1 MSTLADIL
9 RILDVSGVKYVVG
22 HVIGQM
28 RAGLWQYHA
37 GTRIPRSILGL
48 GPLSESTVVY
58 QQEWHCCGKYGC
70 TSGNGMK
77 SARRTCGAVAML
89 IIESTGVE
97 DQFRVR
103 FDEPDEG
110 EHGSGFKPPA
120 ATPPR
125 TLYRTK
131 VLSAEAAADGLSY
144 NEFEQRLPEELRP
157 KGGQAKRI
165 SKRRHANQLQAAA
178 KKKKLAP
185 PPPPLQPLAAKKKL
199 APPPPPPQPLAAT
212 ASAAAGGGG
221 SLQDGTDGGAVPAPA
236 DAFTFCARL
245 LDPLILSLEEG
256 GGGFEAARKHF
267 LDQVTPPSVEL
278 FAPTPIDLSQRHWT
292 SLDKT
297 PVPKAW
303 YTGTI
308 KVGNSTDAGQCL
320 FSSIAMLI
328 YNQRG
333 DDVALWLR
341 ARCVF
346 ELLGF
351 WQLYCA
357 WFTVHTA
364 RDMLDSLVGPTPMS
378 RYGYKWP
385 IVEVLWLLSN
395 VLRHRI
401 VVARKLGRKL
411 AQVAGASSFVILPAR
426 HNHVDDWCEAP
437 LVVLHI
443 DANHFK
449 PVAAA
454 VWKNAVLAL
463 PYAGDIHTDAL
474 RKALA
479 PHVGTYCSVPATSVT
494 LTLE

>member
-1 MSTLADIL
+1 MFADIL

-22 HVIGQM
+22 HVVVQM
-28 RAGLWQYHA
+28 HGGFWQYHA

-48 GPLSESTVVY
+48 GPLSEGTVVY

-77 SARRTCGAVAML
+77 SARRTCGAVATL
-89 IIESTGVE
+89 IIESTGVD

-103 FDEPDEG
+103 FDEPDES

-157 KGGQAKRI
+157 KGVQARKK
-165 SKRRHANQLQAAA
+165 SKRCHANQLQAAE
-178 KKKKLAP
+178 KKRKLAP
-185 PPPPLQPLAAKKKL
+185 PPPPL
-199 APPPPPPQPLAAT
+199 QPLAAT

-221 SLQDGTDGGAVPAPA
+221 SLQDGTDSGAVPAPA
-236 DAFTFCARL
+236 AAFRFCARL
-245 LDPLILSLEEG
+245 LEPLMLSLKEG
-256 GGGFEAARKHF
+256 GGVFDAARKLF
-267 LDQVTPPSVEL
+267 VDQVTPPSVER

-292 SLDKT
+292 SPDKT

-308 KVGNSTDAGQCL
+308 KVGSSTDAGQCL
-320 FSSIAMLI
+320 FSSIAMLV
-328 YNQRG
+328 YNRR
-333 DDVALWLR
+333 DDKVALWLR

-351 WQLYCA
+351 WQLYCD
-357 WFTVHTA
+357 WFTVPTA

-401 VVARKLGRKL
+401 VVERKLERNL
-411 AQVAGASSFVILPAR
+411 AQLAGAPSFVILPAR
-426 HNHVDDWCEAP
+426 HNHVGWCEAP

-443 DANHFK
+443 NANHFK

-454 VWKNAVLAL
+454 VRKNAVHAL

-479 PHVGTYCSVPATSVT
+479 PHVGNYCSVPATSF
-494 LTLE
+494 TLE